1 MAAKDDD
8 APFSTDRK
16 EGAYM
21 KKKQWILF
29 LCTAVLCV
37 LLCAGAGADDIHT
50 WTDDEGIVWSYKLNA
65 NYQTVLCG
73 CTLHA
78 GVTEVTIPSTLGG
91 SHVFHIGDRAFFCNS
106 AITSV
111 RFSGD
116 LISIGEEAFASCP
129 NLTTVVTER
138 GLRALGDSAFANCSS
153 LKNVK
158 LPHSGVQT
166 IGEYA
171 FQRCTSLT
179 SIKIPYS
186 ITRLGR
192 YAFSGCTALT
202 EVVNM
207 DAPSLTS
214 LENGVFANCPS
225 LNTIELPSTVTSIG
239 SFAFVNCESLESIGL
254 PAGLQDIGDHAFFGC
269 KKLKSVTFPDQLKT
283 IGVNAFASC
292 SSLTVLTFPDSLTT
306 IGERAFEHCAALAQ
320 VTFGNSLEKIKY
332 SAFGGCGLTNVTIP
346 DSVTSLE
353 RQAFAACQSLTSV
366 TIGSGITDFQSHVF
380 LDCISLTDVTLRD
393 GLAVI
398 GAYTFNN
405 CNALTSVTIPAS
417 VKTVENGAFDN
428 CKGLTSVTLSEGIVT
443 LNSAFSGCSGL
454 TSVNVPDSVT
464 TLSGTFY
471 GCSGLASVHLGSHVS
486 VIGPDTFNG
495 CKNLTA
501 LTLPDSVTTIGS
513 SAFRESPLTSIDLP
527 AHLETIGISAFAKS
541 GLVSVSIPDSVTGI
555 GNSAFANCPS
565 LVTAHIGRGVTA
577 LDTQTFINCSKLS
590 DLRLGSSLTSIGQG
604 AFANCTRLTY
614 VTFPESLESIGDS
627 AFSGC
632 VNLRSV
638 LFPEG
643 LTTIGSS
650 AFSDCPCIFSVNIP
664 DLVATVG
671 DYAFSDCSGLTS
683 VNLGSSV
690 QSIDRTCF
698 ASCPRLSVLTVSP
711 GNPAYAM
718 INGLLMNKA
727 GTEIVLCPLAASE
740 PVAIPRTVTGI
751 RTGAF
756 TACKN
761 LYDLYYPGTAAQW
774 ESVVSDSSL
783 KIPHHMTVHTLEE
796 QTDPVTFRLAGLGE
810 GDSVTLSDGY
820 GTLKP
825 VTESGS
831 LTIWNHNPQVTVT
844 AGEGRRFSLAVGYLS
859 DTGDI
864 SELSMT
870 SPLSDQSGTV
880 IHTLHPEQGIPVVSV
895 SFEEDDGFEA
905 YRLFVNETDLD
916 PDDTRPAPAW
926 SVTSGDQT
934 YGNSDVLVRSSGGIM
949 ENKTFTLTLAPE
961 GRGCTGGLYTAGG
974 SLIQAVTDAETQY
987 TFTAGSNITLSLTW
1001 YSKAARCAVIY
1012 DGNGSDGGMPA
1023 HVALLGADVTVA
1035 ENRFTGNVNGVS
1047 SIFGYWYA
1055 PALLDKGYLV
1065 PGSVLRGLQEDV
1077 TLYAQ
1082 WIPAWKLSFFK
1093 NGGSGTM
1100 EPILVAQ
1107 NDSVVLPACGFT
1119 NPGKALQEWNT
1130 KKSGKGTAYHPGD
1143 TLEPD
1148 QDISLYAIWADGRT
1162 VTVAAGEGC
1171 LSVTGSGTYL
1181 PDASATVSAQ
1191 PAEGYRFLNWTDET
1205 GAVISTDASYT
1216 FTVTAD
1222 CLLTANF
1229 ERSSYPIAVQYCTV
1243 LGGPDYTAA
1252 VYSAQAGAFL
1262 FICRDDT
1269 DDPEGMYWT
1278 GLFSVNGEELE
1289 SGVYE
1294 FTMPEEAVAVAAVFL
1309 PQETVTADLS
1319 GGSASLPAGAIFCCG
1334 DPVYDESAQLYRL
1347 DLNGD
1352 GTPDCKVIP
1361 QESGDV
1367 LLLPLQGMTAL
1378 APSFTIDISAEHS
1391 PWGTVVFRFEPAF
1404 GTPDFTLPAG
1414 IQRVEAGAFEGDS
1427 GITAIDAGH
1436 CAFIGDGAFRNCA
1449 GLQKILL
1456 PEYCSVSPSAFDG
1469 CGTVFVF
1476 APAGGETETTCAA
1489 IENCVLIPE

>member
-1 MAAKDDD
+1 
-8 APFSTDRK
+8 
-16 EGAYM
+16 M

-29 LCTAVLCV
+29 LCTAVLCL

-50 WTDDEGIVWSYKLNA
+50 WTDDLGIVWSYTTNA
-65 NYQTVLCG
+65 DYQTVLCG
-73 CTLHA
+73 CTLPA
-78 GVTEVTIPSTLGG
+78 GVTEITVPSTLGG
-91 SHVFHIGDRAFFCNS
+91 RHVFHIGKRAFFGNS
-106 AITSV
+106 ALTSV
-111 RFSGD
+111 LISGD
-116 LISIGEEAFASCP
+116 LISIGEEAFDSCG
-129 NLTTVVTER
+129 NLTTVRVTR
-138 GLRALGDSAFANCSS
+138 GLRTLGDSAFANCSS
-153 LKNVK
+153 LNTVA
-158 LPHSGVQT
+158 LPLNGVQT

-179 SIKIPYS
+179 SIMIPYS
-186 ITRLGR
+186 ITRLGK

-202 EVVNM
+202 KIINIE
-207 DAPSLTS
+207 DPEITS

-225 LNTIELPSTVTSIG
+225 LETIRLPSTVTSIG
-239 SFAFVNCESLESIGL
+239 AYAFVNCESLESIGL
-254 PAGLQDIGDHAFFGC
+254 PAGLQDIGDQAFFGC

-283 IGVNAFASC
+283 IGINAFASC
-292 SSLTVLTFPDSLTT
+292 TSLTALTFPDSLTT
-306 IGERAFEHCAALAQ
+306 IGERAFENCAALAQ
-320 VTFGNSLEKIKY
+320 VAFGNSLEKIKY
-332 SAFGGCGLTNVTIP
+332 SAFGGCGLTEVTIP

-353 RQAFAACQSLTSV
+353 RQAFVACKSLTSV

-380 LDCISLTDVTLRD
+380 LDCTSLADVTFRN

-405 CNALTSVTIPAS
+405 CDALTSVTIPAS

-464 TLSGTFY
+464 TLSGTFN

-486 VIGPDTFNG
+486 FIGPDTFNG

-513 SAFRESPLTSIDLP
+513 SAFRETPLTSIDLP
-527 AHLETIGISAFAKS
+527 AHLETIGINAFAKS

-565 LVTAHIGRGVTA
+565 LAAAHIGRGVTA

-650 AFSDCPCIFSVNIP
+650 AFSDCPCICSVTIP

-671 DYAFSDCSGLTS
+671 DYAFSGCSGLTS
-683 VNLGSSV
+683 VTLGSSV

-698 ASCPRLSVLTVSP
+698 ESCLRLSVLTVSP
-711 GNPAYAM
+711 GNTAFAM
-718 INGLLMNKA
+718 INGLLMDKA
-727 GTEIVLCPLAASE
+727 GTEIVLCPPAASD
-740 PVAIPRTVTGI
+740 PIAIPRTVTDI

-756 TACKN
+756 TACAN
-761 LYDLYYPGTAAQW
+761 LHDLYYPGTAAQW

-783 KIPHHMTVHTLEE
+783 IIPHHITVHTLEE
-796 QTDPVTFRLAGLGE
+796 QTDPVTFRLTGLGE
-810 GDSVTLSDGY
+810 GDSVTLTDGY

-864 SELSMT
+864 SELSMA
-870 SPLSDQSGTV
+870 SPLSDRTEATTYS
-880 IHTLHPEQGIPVVSV
+880 LDPEQGIPVVSV

-905 YRLFVNETDLD
+905 YRLFVTETDLD
-916 PDDTRPAPAW
+916 PDDSRPAPAW
-926 SVTSGDQT
+926 SVTSGDQS

-949 ENKTFTLTLAPE
+949 ENKTFTLTLTPE
-961 GRGCTGGLYTAGG
+961 GRGCAGGLYTAGG
-974 SLIQAVTDAETQY
+974 SLIQAITDAETHY
-987 TFTAGSNITLSLTW
+987 TFTAGSDITLSLTW
-1001 YSKAARCAVIY
+1001 YSKAARCAVTY
-1012 DGNGSDGGMPA
+1012 DGNGSDGSMPA
-1023 HVALLGADVTVA
+1023 QVALLGADVTVA
-1035 ENRFTGNVNGVS
+1035 ENRFTGTVNGVS
-1047 SIFGYWYA
+1047 SIFCFWYA
-1055 PALLDKGYLV
+1055 PALPDASNLM
-1065 PGSVLRGLQEDV
+1065 PGSVLHGLQEDV

-1082 WIPAWKLSFFK
+1082 WIPAWKLSFSK

-1100 EPILVAQ
+1100 EPILVAHR
-1107 NDSVVLPACGFT
+1107 DSVVLPACGFT

-1130 KKSGKGTAYHPGD
+1130 KKSGKGTAYHPGE
-1143 TLEPD
+1143 TIEPD
-1148 QDISLYAIWADGRT
+1148 QNISLYAIWADGWT
-1162 VTVAAGEGC
+1162 VTAAAGEGC
-1171 LSVTGSGTYL
+1171 LSVSGSGTYL
-1181 PDASATVSAQ
+1181 PGASATVSAE
-1191 PAEGYRFLNWTDET
+1191 PAEGYRFLSWTDET
-1205 GAVISTDASYT
+1205 GAVLSTDASYT

-1229 ERSSYPIAVQYCTV
+1229 ERSSYPVTMQYCTV
-1243 LGGPDYTAA
+1243 VSGPDGTAA
-1252 VYSAQAGAFL
+1252 VYSAAPGATL
-1262 FICRDDT
+1262 LISRDET
-1269 DDPEGMYWT
+1269 VAPEGMYWT
-1278 GLFSVNGEELE
+1278 GLFSVNGEPLE
-1289 SGVYE
+1289 TGVNE

-1319 GGSASLPAGAIFCCG
+1319 GGSASVPADIIFCCG
-1334 DPVYDESAQLYRL
+1334 DPVLDESAQLYRL

-1352 GTPDCKVIP
+1352 GTPDCKLIP

-1378 APSFTIDISAEHS
+1378 SPSFTKDISAGHGRC
-1391 PWGTVVFRFEPAF
+1391 GTVVFRFNPAF
-1404 GTPDFTLPAG
+1404 DTPALTLPAG
-1414 IQRVEAGAFEGDS
+1414 IQRVEAGAFEGGS
-1427 GITAIDAGH
+1427 GITAVDAGQ

-1449 GLQKILL
+1449 GLEKILL
-1456 PEYCSVSPSAFDG
+1456 SGDCSVSPSAFDG

-1476 APAGGETETTCAA
+1476 APSGGETETTCAA
-1489 IENCVLIPE
+1489 IEDCILIPE